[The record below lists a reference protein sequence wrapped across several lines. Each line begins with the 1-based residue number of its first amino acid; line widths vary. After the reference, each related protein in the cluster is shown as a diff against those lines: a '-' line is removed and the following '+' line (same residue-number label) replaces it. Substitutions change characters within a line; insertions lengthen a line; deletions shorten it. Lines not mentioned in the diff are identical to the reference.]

1 MSTIDLIQ
9 EFLSCKR
16 IAMVGVSSNQEEFS
30 RTLMDEFIKRGYEI
44 SPVHPDAD
52 KIAGLDCSR
61 TVAQIKEPPD
71 AALVITPAEV
81 SVSAIEDCNRAGLSL
96 VWLYRAVGKGSV
108 SGEALEIC
116 RQKNI
121 RVIPGYC
128 PFMFFPNT
136 GLIHRFHR
144 FFMNLR
150 GTYPK

>member
-71 AALVITPAEV
+71 AALVFTP
-81 SVSAIEDCNRAGLSL
+81 
-96 VWLYRAVGKGSV
+96 GS
-108 SGEALEIC
+108 
-116 RQKNI
+116 
-121 RVIPGYC
+121 
-128 PFMFFPNT
+128 
-136 GLIHRFHR
+136 
-144 FFMNLR
+144 
-150 GTYPK
+150 